1 MTEFGFIDKICA
13 RFAELPLN
21 GFEGIGDDCA
31 VLPVADG
38 DALLF
43 TADLL
48 NEGVHFLRRATSA
61 RELGGKALA
70 VNLSDI
76 AAMGGRPWPRC
87 SRWPSRPMRARR
99 GPRSSWRATVPC
111 RSATA
116 WLS

>member
-43 TADLL
+43 TADLR
-48 NEGVHFLRRATSA
+48 N
-61 RELGGKALA
+61 
-70 VNLSDI
+70 
-76 AAMGGRPWPRC
+76 
-87 SRWPSRPMRARR
+87 
-99 GPRSSWRATVPC
+99 
-111 RSATA
+111 
-116 WLS
+116 